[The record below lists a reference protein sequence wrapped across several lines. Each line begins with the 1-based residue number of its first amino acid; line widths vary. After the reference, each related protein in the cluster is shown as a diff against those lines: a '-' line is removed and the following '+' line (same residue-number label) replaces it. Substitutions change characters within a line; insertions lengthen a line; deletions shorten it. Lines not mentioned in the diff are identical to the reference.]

1 MRHHSFHVLGE
12 GVVGL
17 LNIFLT
23 SYLGIVLSNHFKFG
37 WKQKEAVEYLQDCKC
52 VSELVE
58 SLLSMFN
65 VVQQHVYTRWQGTV
79 FLVEEMWAW

>member
-23 SYLGIVLSNHFKFG
+23 SYLGIVLSNHFKFWLKAKRSG
-37 WKQKEAVEYLQDCKC
+37 RISTRLCKC

-65 VVQQHVYTRWQGTV
+65 VVQQHVYRWQGTV
-79 FLVEEMWAW
+79 FLVEEM